1 MGMAIPSAFTIDVT
15 TSSSLQYPCDC
26 MPPPPLLPH
35 TGPLEGKALQKWV
48 TDAIPSTFTTEVTSS
63 SFQYFAT
70 MPPPG
75 SESQRATVAANEPL
89 IRLLLFT
96 NKDEVP
102 GVYKALATNMRST
115 RFGFGW
121 VQSSLK
127 QNAELM
133 TQFSVS
139 KVSGQAEGRWSAGE
153 GEGEGKSGG
162 VRECSRRSGG
172 MQTSGFSSACQRCA
186 PSFPT

>member
-1 MGMAIPSAFTIDVT
+1 MWEERILQGRCVFGCVLGGRLKCWSKVQAKCHYPELILQKWVTDAIPFTLTTDVA
-15 TSSSLQYPCDC
+15 SSSLQHFYGSV
-26 MPPPPLLPH
+26 PPSPLLPP

-139 KVSGQAEGRWSAGE
+139 KASV
-153 GEGEGKSGG
+153 
-162 VRECSRRSGG
+162 
-172 MQTSGFSSACQRCA
+172 
-186 PSFPT
+186 